1 MDRRKDKRFRVNAGG
16 FARLRS
22 KPAKL
27 GKIIDISRTGLALNY
42 IDRYGQ
48 LGYSSELDLLF
59 TDDDAF
65 FIDRVSFKII
75 SDVEISSVPP
85 PKTLKIKRMGLHFE
99 ELTDQQFTL
108 LEFFIRDYSKDEI
121 ALNQSIYVWPEECSK
136 IYADCHF

>member
-1 MDRRKDKRFRVNAGG
+1 MNRRKDKRFRVNAGG

-42 IDRYGQ
+42 IDRYRQ
-48 LGYSSELDLLF
+48 LGDSSELDLLF
-59 TDDDAF
+59 ADDAF

-85 PKTLKIKRMGLHFE
+85 PKTLKIKRIGLHFE
-99 ELTDQQFTL
+99 ELTDQQSTL
-108 LEFFIRDYSKDEI
+108 LEFFIRDYTKDEI
-121 ALNQSIYVWPEECSK
+121 ARNQSIYVWPEECSK
-136 IYADCHF
+136 TYADCHF